1 MVSKSTLYISNLPTR
16 PKNKQNFIKS
26 LLKHFNP
33 NNEFSNISS
42 VLPDQRFDINPT
54 TTLLDESLGIVSVSR
69 SQSAA
74 LKNKC
79 FITFNNDSTALE
91 FKKKFQ
97 HMKVMGKC
105 ISITN
110 AKRDSYMS
118 MAKANPKLLG
128 KVLKTKQLKT
138 IQSIEDPLNL
148 KRKLRRLR
156 SKLRSKGELSQDE
169 INTVVQ
175 AYKIKIV
182 QKSVESGVSKASGK
196 AGKKQSESKFK
207 SKSKPKPKTLDKVSS
222 VVASSSTETKT
233 TKKAN
238 VFENPPNKTLLVQDL
253 PNDMDEQTLT
263 SIFNFDGFNEVRM
276 VSVRQLAF
284 VEYDSIENAKNALN
298 ILGSSHTL
306 PDQDKQILI
315 GFAK

>member
-1 MVSKSTLYISNLPTR
+1 MVSESTLYISNLPTR

-110 AKRDSYMS
+110 AKRDSYIS
-118 MAKANPKLLG
+118 MAKVNPKLLG

-148 KRKLRRLR
+148 KRRLRRLR

-169 INTVVQ
+169 IDTVVQ
-175 AYKIKIV
+175 AYKIKIM
-182 QKSVESGVSKASGK
+182 QKSVESGVSKASEK
-196 AGKKQSESKFK
+196 AGKKQSESKSK
-207 SKSKPKPKTLDKVSS
+207 SKSKPKTQDKVSS

-253 PNDMDEQTLT
+253 PNDMDEQTLA
-263 SIFNFDGFNEVRM
+263 SIFHFDGFNEIRM